1 MKKNLISLAVAA
13 SVLGGAAAQAGQ
25 HINPNGTGQ
34 VLMFPFY
41 NADNGN
47 ATNMHVVNTTDKVKA
62 LKVRFVEHKNS
73 DEVLDFNVYLSP
85 NDHFAFGV
93 IKDPNGTGGA
103 VITADNSCTVPALG
117 SANGVY
123 SGSVST
129 NAAGSTTRIQPFVN
143 YQYAGGATPDYDSS
157 IERSLTGHVEVIE
170 MGVVSNVGAIT
181 DANWAI
187 AGIYTQYAS
196 FATHGATGVPANC
209 AGLVAAWGGSGGWT
223 ASAASGLSAPT
234 GGLYGLAYHINVE
247 AAAAYGFEPTAID
260 DWRIASK
267 HTNPGTNSPSL
278 ADGVETAAIHHAAG
292 GDQHIEV
299 TLASGAE
306 ATSATLM
313 TASIS
318 NDVMVNPAI
327 GGMTDWVITFPTK
340 RLHVDKGIAD
350 PVAPFTG
357 SWRGIKAGTTPGTYK
372 EQPACEP
379 VKIGQWDRE
388 EGYTA
393 AENGFSPRPTQAVSV
408 ICNEVAVIAVGPAG
422 TASALSAETGVI
434 NLAFAYTEGWQQILF
449 GQTGKLQ
456 KSEAL
461 RRQDMD
467 YTVGNAT
474 LTEIGLPAIG
484 FGAYKVNNGAMS
496 YGNAA
501 EHKNETLFSI
511 GGGVGNE
518 LPST

>member
-47 ATNMHVVNTTDKVKA
+47 ATNMHVVNTTSKVKA

-247 AAAAYGFEPTAID
+247 AAAAFGFEPTVID
-260 DWRIASK
+260 DFMIDATHTDPGTELPSITSGQPATVLYMASETPKHKEVAIAS
-267 HTNPGTNSPSL
+267 GS
-278 ADGVETAAIHHAAG
+278 TAQRSAAA
-292 GDQHIEV
+292 V
-299 TLASGAE
+299 
-306 ATSATLM
+306 SATITTKSLM
-313 TASIS
+313 

-327 GGMTDWVITFPTK
+327 GGMTDWVVTFPTK
-340 RLHVDKGIAD
+340 RFHVDTAVKTDVIG
-350 PVAPFTG
+350 PFTDN
-357 SWRGIKAGTTPGTYK
+357 WRGIAPGATAGTYK
-372 EQPACEP
+372 EDKACEA
-379 VKIGQWDRE
+379 VTIQQWNRE
-388 EGYTA
+388 EGTTVS
-393 AENGFSPRPTQAVSV
+393 GLQFSPKPASAVTA
-408 ICNEVAVIAVGPAG
+408 ICNEVAVIAMGPAG
-422 TASALSAETGVI
+422 TASALSVTTGLT
-434 NLAFAYTEGWQQILF
+434 NLAASYAEGWQKISF
-449 GQTGKLQ
+449 AQTASIG
-456 KSEAL
+456 A
-461 RRQDMD
+461 
-467 YTVGNAT
+467 VGNVHKVD
-474 LTEIGLPAIG
+474 GLPAVG

-501 EHKNETLFSI
+501 EHKTDAMISAT
-511 GGGVGNE
+511 GN
-518 LPST
+518 